1 MEGLLAFRETL
12 IDFYKRFEVIT
23 RFLLK
28 LIIGAFLFYSI
39 QCIGRPVGQ
48 LAIFSRRP
56 YSFAFIA
63 LMALLFS
70 IFPPMASF
78 TLIIVG
84 IAAQMSAVP
93 ASAVFV
99 AMFLLCVMF
108 FYARLAPDESVIIL
122 AVYFAYILKIPY
134 AVPII
139 AGIYFGLSSIV
150 PVVIG
155 VFIWH
160 FIPVVKSLIETDA
173 SVSTEALDLPAAFSG
188 AFAALFDSARAN
200 ETWVFTAV
208 IFAFVII
215 IVRAVS
221 RMSIDYAKELA
232 IAAGAAVNVICFIIV
247 AIIADMEISLIGA
260 FIFTAISAA
269 FAFAVSFFDVALDY
283 RSAERVRFEDENN
296 YYIVKIIPKVALTRR
311 RRVIRRIQGGRR
323 E

>member
-1 MEGLLAFRETL
+1 
-12 IDFYKRFEVIT
+12 
-23 RFLLK
+23 
-28 LIIGAFLFYSI
+28 
-39 QCIGRPVGQ
+39 
-48 LAIFSRRP
+48 
-56 YSFAFIA
+56 
-63 LMALLFS
+63 MALLFS